1 MLPAEIPYVCQS
13 AVAAWLAEAR
23 NPVGREREGGGGERE
38 REMLASSSPFS
49 WFPWWLAAHR
59 SPARLSH

>member
-23 NPVGREREGGGGERE
+23 NPVGREREGGGGGEGE
-38 REMLASSSPFS
+38 GD
-49 WFPWWLAAHR
+49 
-59 SPARLSH
+59 AR